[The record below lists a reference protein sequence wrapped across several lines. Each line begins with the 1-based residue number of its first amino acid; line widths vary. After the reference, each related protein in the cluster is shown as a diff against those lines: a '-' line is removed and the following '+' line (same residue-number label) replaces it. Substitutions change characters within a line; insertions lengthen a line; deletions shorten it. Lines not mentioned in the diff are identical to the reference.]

1 MYIRTTNENLFSKED
16 IYESLIS
23 HCGLEYA
30 SSVFRILG
38 ANKEFEF
45 DEKQSQI
52 EALEQGIEAL
62 EQELDS
68 YTMDLD
74 SLTSGVQEVLDMLDD
89 ALDKKRINRA
99 SIENVRKMLVRLT

>member
-30 SSVFRILG
+30 SSVCRILG
-38 ANKEFEF
+38 AQIINKDF
-45 DEKQSQI
+45 DEKQRQ
-52 EALEQGIEAL
+52 IEAL

-74 SLTSGVQEVLDMLDD
+74 SLTSGIQEAIDLLDD
-89 ALDKKRINRA
+89 ILAKKRINRV
-99 SIENVRKMLVRLT
+99 SIENVREMLIKLT

>member
-1 MYIRTTNENLFSKED
+1 MYIEITNENLFSKED
-16 IYESLIS
+16 IYESLIA

-30 SSVFRILG
+30 SSVFRLLG

-45 DEKQSQI
+45 DEKQSQ
-52 EALEQGIEAL
+52 IEAL

-74 SLTSGVQEVLDMLDD
+74 SLTSGVQEVLDKIDE
-89 ALDKKRINRA
+89 AVDKKRLNREA
-99 SIENVRKMLVRLT
+99 IENVRDMLVRLT

>member
-30 SSVFRILG
+30 SSVFRLLG
-38 ANKEFEF
+38 APITNKES

-52 EALEQGIEAL
+52 DALEQA
-62 EQELDS
+62 LDS

-74 SLTSGVQEVLDMLDD
+74 SLTCDIQEVVYLLDD
-89 ALDKKRINRA
+89 ILAKKRINRA
-99 SIENVRKMLVRLT
+99 SIENVHEMLVRLT

>member
-1 MYIRTTNENLFSKED
+1 MYIVSTNESLFDKED
-16 IYESLIS
+16 IYESLIA

-30 SSVFRILG
+30 SSVFRLLV

-45 DEKQSQI
+45 DKKQSQMD
-52 EALEQGIEAL
+52 AL

-74 SLTSGVQEVLDMLDD
+74 NLTSSIQEAIDQLDD
-89 ALDKKRINRA
+89 VLGKKRISRA
-99 SIENVRKMLVRLT
+99 AIENVRDALVRGT

>member
-1 MYIRTTNENLFSKED
+1 MFIESTNENLFNKDD
-16 IYESLIS
+16 IYESLIA

-30 SSVFRILG
+30 SSVFRLLG

-52 EALEQGIEAL
+52 EALEQ
-62 EQELDS
+62 ELDS

-74 SLTSGVQEVLDMLDD
+74 SLTSGIQEAIDQLDD
-89 ALDKKRINRA
+89 VLGKKRISRA
-99 SIENVRKMLVRLT
+99 SIENIHDMLVRLT

>member
-1 MYIRTTNENLFSKED
+1 MYIETTNEILFSKED

-38 ANKEFEF
+38 AQITNKEY

-52 EALEQGIEAL
+52 DAL

-74 SLTSGVQEVLDMLDD
+74 SLASDIQEVIYLLDD
-89 ALDKKRINRA
+89 ILAKKRINRA
-99 SIENVRKMLVRLT
+99 SIENVREMLVRLK

>member
-1 MYIRTTNENLFSKED
+1 MFIESTNENLFNEGD

-30 SSVFRILG
+30 SSVFRLLG

-52 EALEQGIEAL
+52 EALEQ
-62 EQELDS
+62 ELDS
-68 YTMDLD
+68 YVMDLD
-74 SLTSGVQEVLDMLDD
+74 SLTSGVQEALDMLDD
-89 ALDKKRINRA
+89 VLGKKRISRA
-99 SIENVRKMLVRLT
+99 SIENIRDMLVRLT